1 MAHAQKVLVVYGVP
15 PNHIQ
20 LFSAGGKRLHKDW
33 KFDAKTFGGAQQKNF
48 EAKLRDALQTFM
60 AGEVADIGRA
70 DYAFVADAGSLA
82 QVLRRGA
89 YTHVVYYGHAVDDG
103 ATLKPL
109 KEITVKQMADAL
121 SGANVVHI
129 DILGCSSAS
138 FAAKLVLSVPKL
150 TAGSFLTKRLDDIE
164 VDMATM
170 QLKKLVI
177 ERQPLHHFRPSQP

>member
-1 MAHAQKVLVVYGVP
+1 
-15 PNHIQ
+15 
-20 LFSAGGKRLHKDW
+20 
-33 KFDAKTFGGAQQKNF
+33 
-48 EAKLRDALQTFM
+48 M

-70 DYAFVADAGSLA
+70 DFAFVTDARSLA
-82 QVLRRGA
+82 QALRGGP

-109 KEITVKQMADAL
+109 KEIDVKQITDAL
-121 SGANVVHI
+121 SGTNVVHI

-150 TAGSFLTKRLDDIE
+150 TAGSFLTKRLDDID

-170 QLKKLVI
+170 QLKRLII
-177 ERQPLHHFRPSQP
+177 ERQPLHHFLPSKP